1 MRVPSH
7 ARKAKIQVVHKEALN
22 APTLLALEGGAR
34 LREPVVNAIA
44 SVYPGAVLLGSPL
57 ELVLRG
63 EVFDPCMAFGMILMG
78 QSFGVAVARH
88 LAARLELSGCP
99 ARALVALDCRCVE
112 RKNDVPVL
120 PPALRRMTS
129 ASWRSN
135 VEEIHFVAARVPRLD
150 LTARHF
156 VPRFQLEPETGL
168 QVVSAW
174 AVNLPEADHFDIAMA
189 CWDLA
194 RQIQKTGSKRRR
206 SH

>member
-1 MRVPSH
+1 M
-7 ARKAKIQVVHKEALN
+7 KAKIQRVKETALD

-34 LREPVVNAIA
+34 LPEPVVSAIA
-44 SVYPGAVLLGSPL
+44 SVYPGTVLLGSPL

-63 EVFDPCMAFGMILMG
+63 EALDPCIAAGMILMG

-88 LAARLELSGCP
+88 LAARLELLGCP

-129 ASWRSN
+129 AIWRSN
-135 VEEIHFVAARVPRLD
+135 LEEIHFVAPRVPRLD

-156 VPRFQLEPETGL
+156 APRFQLEAEMRL

-174 AVNLPEADHFDIAMA
+174 ALNLPETDHFDIAMA

-194 RQIQKTGSKRRR
+194 RQIQRPASKRRS